1 MNAYSRLIAGELGFD
16 SDFVDNIGS
25 VAALP
30 DIGKVA
36 IPELIKLAKP
46 YSRDQR
52 LEMQMHTIYCLKN
65 IISVSRRCLKVC
77 KIREA
82 FQ

>member
-1 MNAYSRLIAGELGFD
+1 VES
-16 SDFVDNIGS
+16 IGQ
-25 VAALP
+25 VAALH

-52 LEMQMHTIYCLKN
+52 LEMQMHTTYGAR
-65 IISVSRRCLKVC
+65 II
-77 KIREA
+77 ETMMA
-82 FQ
+82 